1 MKPLYTFIISLFCL
15 TTAATAQVTLSA
27 PNVNVALNAT
37 FTVELRATT
46 RDSLTSLQ
54 FSFAWNP
61 AVLAF
66 QRVDT
71 VGGFPPSAISDE
83 FGLSNTAGGK
93 LTFLWLDRS
102 SRGYRVPTDSF
113 VVFKIVFKAIGANGT
128 SSALQ
133 FVNAPTTTKAS
144 NSDLVTVPMTV
155 REGLVRVGTTAVF
168 SQNTEGVTLGQNYPN
183 PFDTQTV
190 IPVTLQEMDD
200 VTLEVTDLRG
210 KIFLIKKYHF
220 EAGRHEIRLTNSD
233 IISNGIFIYNLKTK
247 RGLASRA
254 FIKR

>member
-1 MKPLYTFIISLFCL
+1 LKHLYIFIISLFCL

-27 PNVNVALNAT
+27 PTLNVALNAT
-37 FTVELRATT
+37 FTVEVRVTT
-46 RDSLTSLQ
+46 RDSLSSLQ

-71 VGGFPPSAISDE
+71 SGGFPPSAVSDE

-93 LTFLWLDRS
+93 LTSLWIDGS

-113 VVFKIVFKAIGANGT
+113 IVVKIVFKAVGVNGT

-133 FVNAPTTTKAS
+133 FVNTPTTTKAS
-144 NSDLVTVPMTV
+144 NSNLVTLPVTV
-155 REGLVRVGTTAVF
+155 REGLIRVGTTAIF

-183 PFDTQTV
+183 PFDSQTI
-190 IPVTLQEMDD
+190 IPVSLKETSD
-200 VTLEVTDLRG
+200 VTLEVTDLIG

-220 EAGRHEIRLTNSD
+220 EAGRHEIRLTNTD
-233 IISNGIFIYNLKTK
+233 FIPNGIFIYNLRIKQD
-247 RGLASRA
+247 LISRS

>member
-1 MKPLYTFIISLFCL
+1 LKQLYTFIISLFCL

-93 LTFLWLDRS
+93 LTSLWIDGS

-113 VVFKIVFKAIGANGT
+113 IVFKIVFKAIGANGT

-133 FVNAPTTTKAS
+133 FVAAPTTIKAS
-144 NSDLVTVPMTV
+144 NANLVTIPVTL
-155 REGLVRVGTTAVF
+155 REGLVRVGTTAIF
-168 SQNTEGVTLGQNYPN
+168 TSNTEGVTLGQNYPN
-183 PFDTQTV
+183 PFATQTI

-200 VTLEVTDLRG
+200 VTLEITDLIG
-210 KIFLIKKYHF
+210 KKILIKKYHF
-220 EAGRHEIRLTNSD
+220 EAGRHEIRLTNMD
-233 IISNGIFIYNLKTK
+233 VISNGIFIYNLKTK
-247 RGLASRA
+247 RGLASHA